1 MKLWATL
8 FLVAIAA
15 LVWVGSGFVS
25 KVVLLHRLS
34 NQIEGTAIKW
44 GVLTQG
50 GEKYHIFA
58 DYKTE
63 LFSGRHIFK
72 KPTYRTYEAAEDALE
87 GVRTDKVLIW
97 YRDQVATLEHEF
109 PMKEAV
115 QTGIVAALFGYF
127 IFLRRYVSQF

>member
-1 MKLWATL
+1 MKLWIGL
-8 FLVAIAA
+8 FLVAITA

-34 NQIEGTAIKW
+34 NQIEGTATQW
-44 GVLTQG
+44 GVLSFG
-50 GEKYHIFA
+50 DEKHQIFA

-72 KPTYRTYEAAEDALE
+72 KPTYKTYEAAEGALE
-87 GVRTDKVLIW
+87 GLRSDKVQIW

-109 PMKEAV
+109 PMKEAA

-127 IFLRRYVSQF
+127 IFLRRYVNQF